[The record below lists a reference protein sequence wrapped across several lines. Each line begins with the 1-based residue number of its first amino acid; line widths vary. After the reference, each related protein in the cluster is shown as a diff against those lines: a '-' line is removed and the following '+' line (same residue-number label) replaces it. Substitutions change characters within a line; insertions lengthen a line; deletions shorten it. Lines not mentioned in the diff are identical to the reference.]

1 MMRNRRGFSFIEL
14 MTVLAVI
21 GILAAL
27 ALPRIRDTKARAIAA
42 AAIGD
47 FGVVRVASFNYFAD
61 KNGYPADQP
70 EGVIPPELVS
80 YLPAQFTF
88 TKANYTLDFESF
100 SGSGLGTGPTVLAV
114 TVRSADP
121 RIVNNIARSITPGS
135 VGLVVGSAY
144 TYIITGL

>member
-1 MMRNRRGFSFIEL
+1 M
-14 MTVLAVI
+14 
-21 GILAAL
+21 
-27 ALPRIRDTKARAIAA
+27 
-42 AAIGD
+42 
-47 FGVVRVASFNYFAD
+47 
-61 KNGYPADQP
+61 
-70 EGVIPPELVS
+70 S
-80 YLPAQFTF
+80 YLPTQFTF

-135 VGLVVGSAY
+135 VGLVVGTAH